1 MWEDSVILK
10 HSHSLHNNNN
20 GMCGLSGSNI
30 IVSLI
35 KCAESQSQ
43 WQWQFSG
50 QCSTHSRIT
59 LFSAHQSGGGQPI
72 LTGLLW
78 GLKMTSS
85 RTSGQPLIREILRK
99 FADEG
104 AFVNPHSLRLRDS
117 ALLSL
122 GDDMQGHDNIRSANQ
137 CIRHGL
143 RHNSSI
149 NGTRKGKSRQYIGT
163 VIPVLPILLRPSFV
177 VRVCP
182 FPGLPLCRANPK
194 SQHPHIMGGHWT
206 NGPTSTTAIEQ
217 ARIGLTTFAQH
228 NS

>member
-10 HSHSLHNNNN
+10 HSHSLDNNNN
-20 GMCGLSGSNI
+20 VMCGLSGSNI

-104 AFVNPHSLRLRDS
+104 TPFPFVSVIRLFCPS
-117 ALLSL
+117 ATTCKDTTILDQRISASGMASDTAAASTGHGKGNL
-122 GDDMQGHDNIRSANQ
+122 GNILA
-137 CIRHGL
+137 
-143 RHNSSI
+143 
-149 NGTRKGKSRQYIGT
+149 
-163 VIPVLPILLRPSFV
+163 VIPAFPILLRPSFV

-182 FPGLPLCRANPK
+182 FPGLLLCRANPK